1 MEAVLIQYLWQWVV
15 QEPSSPHFGGNVDHF
30 GLKEILGQEKNSME
44 LPTETVHL

>member
-15 QEPSSPHFGGNVDHF
+15 LEPSLPHQMMGHL
-30 GLKEILGQEKNSME
+30 GLKEILGQQIDSME